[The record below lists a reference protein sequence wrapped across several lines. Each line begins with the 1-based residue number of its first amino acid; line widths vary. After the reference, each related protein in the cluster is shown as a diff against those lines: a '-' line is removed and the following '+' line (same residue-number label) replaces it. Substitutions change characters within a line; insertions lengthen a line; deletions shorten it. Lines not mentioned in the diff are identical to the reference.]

1 MTADNKSDEK
11 ECSHELQEYVKAAV
25 HFMLFPNGDP
35 HDWEQELTA
44 NSIMESYGQVL
55 MLTEYELT
63 AYATTVAQENYPK
76 LAAFVKAVH
85 HKMVADLIALS
96 PDPFVTALLEADSI
110 YREYE
115 DRRAADGCEHHK
127 ADEVEAWVKKVW
139 ANKVN
144 L

>member
-11 ECSHELQEYVKAAV
+11 ECSHDLQEYVKAAV

-63 AYATTVAQENYPK
+63 AHATAVAPENYPK
-76 LAAFVKAVH
+76 LAAFVKSVH

-115 DRRAADGCEHHK
+115 DRRAADAEENEESCT
-127 ADEVEAWVKKVW
+127 
-139 ANKVN
+139 N
-144 L
+144 